1 MILRTKVI
9 LIGLLVV
16 LLVGVPPGLGQQPPV
31 DSQGNLYSIWLKL
44 SLMGHNQSEIEA
56 ILNGVTPEQ
65 LNRIKNQLRR
75 DVLNTL
81 RRLNLHNEIS
91 MSTTEQELF
100 TIREKNPHRNPVRG
114 DGKRFPPAQ
123 DDPAPVRDC
132 PAKHLN
138 PAPPTI
144 MDGYSHNPPPSG
156 GGWGFTIHPG

>member
-1 MILRTKVI
+1 MILRTTAI
-9 LIGLLVV
+9 PIGLLVV
-16 LLVGVPPGLGQQPPV
+16 LFVGVPPGLGQQPPV

-65 LNRIKNQLRR
+65 LYRIKNQLRR

-100 TIREKNPHRNPVRG
+100 TIREKIRTEI
-114 DGKRFPPAQ
+114 RFAGMENDSRLRRMIRHQ
-123 DDPAPVRDC
+123 FGIT
-132 PAKHLN
+132 LQN
-138 PAPPTI
+138 I
-144 MDGYSHNPPPSG
+144 
-156 GGWGFTIHPG
+156 

>member
-1 MILRTKVI
+1 MILRTKSI

-65 LNRIKNQLRR
+65 LYRIKNQLRR

-100 TIREKNPHRNPVRG
+100 TIREKIRTEI
-114 DGKRFPPAQ
+114 RFAGMENDSRLRRMIRHQ
-123 DDPAPVRDC
+123 FGIT
-132 PAKHLN
+132 LQN
-138 PAPPTI
+138 I
-144 MDGYSHNPPPSG
+144 
-156 GGWGFTIHPG
+156 

>member
-1 MILRTKVI
+1 MRTKVI

-65 LNRIKNQLRR
+65 LYRIKNQLRR

-100 TIREKNPHRNPVRG
+100 TIREKIRTEI
-114 DGKRFPPAQ
+114 RFAGMENDSRLRRMIRHHFGIDLQ
-123 DDPAPVRDC
+123 
-132 PAKHLN
+132 N
-138 PAPPTI
+138 I
-144 MDGYSHNPPPSG
+144 
-156 GGWGFTIHPG
+156 

>member
-1 MILRTKVI
+1 MILRTKAI

-65 LNRIKNQLRR
+65 LYRIKNQLRR

-91 MSTTEQELF
+91 MCTTEQELF
-100 TIREKNPHRNPVRG
+100 TIREKIRTEI
-114 DGKRFPPAQ
+114 RFAGMENDSRLRRMIRHQ
-123 DDPAPVRDC
+123 FGIA
-132 PAKHLN
+132 LQN
-138 PAPPTI
+138 I
-144 MDGYSHNPPPSG
+144 
-156 GGWGFTIHPG
+156 

>member
-1 MILRTKVI
+1 MILRTKAI

-16 LLVGVPPGLGQQPPV
+16 LLGGVPPGLGQQPPV

-44 SLMGHNQSEIEA
+44 SLMGHNQSEIQA
-56 ILNGVTPEQ
+56 ILNRVTPEQ

-100 TIREKNPHRNPVRG
+100 TIREKIRTEI
-114 DGKRFPPAQ
+114 RFAGMENDSRLRRMIRHQ
-123 DDPAPVRDC
+123 FGIA
-132 PAKHLN
+132 LQN
-138 PAPPTI
+138 I
-144 MDGYSHNPPPSG
+144 
-156 GGWGFTIHPG
+156 

>member
-1 MILRTKVI
+1 MILRTKAI

-16 LLVGVPPGLGQQPPV
+16 LLVGVPPGLGQQPLV

-65 LNRIKNQLRR
+65 LYRIKNQLRR

-100 TIREKNPHRNPVRG
+100 TIREKIRTEI
-114 DGKRFPPAQ
+114 RFAGMENDSRLRRMIRHQ
-123 DDPAPVRDC
+123 FGIT
-132 PAKHLN
+132 LQN
-138 PAPPTI
+138 I
-144 MDGYSHNPPPSG
+144 
-156 GGWGFTIHPG
+156 

>member
-1 MILRTKVI
+1 MILRTKAI

-100 TIREKNPHRNPVRG
+100 TIREKIRTEI
-114 DGKRFPPAQ
+114 RFAGMENDFRLRRMIRHQ
-123 DDPAPVRDC
+123 FGIT
-132 PAKHLN
+132 LQN
-138 PAPPTI
+138 I
-144 MDGYSHNPPPSG
+144 
-156 GGWGFTIHPG
+156 

>member
-1 MILRTKVI
+1 MILRTKAI

-16 LLVGVPPGLGQQPPV
+16 LLVGVPQGLGQKPPV
-31 DSQGNLYSIWLKL
+31 VSQGSLYSIWLKL

-65 LNRIKNQLRR
+65 LYRIKNQLRR

-100 TIREKNPHRNPVRG
+100 TIREKIRTEI
-114 DGKRFPPAQ
+114 RFAGMENDSRLRRMIRHQ
-123 DDPAPVRDC
+123 FGIA
-132 PAKHLN
+132 LQN
-138 PAPPTI
+138 I
-144 MDGYSHNPPPSG
+144 
-156 GGWGFTIHPG
+156 

>member
-1 MILRTKVI
+1 MILRTKAI

-16 LLVGVPPGLGQQPPV
+16 LLVGVPPGLGQQPSV

-100 TIREKNPHRNPVRG
+100 TIREKIRTEI
-114 DGKRFPPAQ
+114 RFAGMENDSRLRRMIRHQ
-123 DDPAPVRDC
+123 FGIA
-132 PAKHLN
+132 LQN
-138 PAPPTI
+138 I
-144 MDGYSHNPPPSG
+144 
-156 GGWGFTIHPG
+156 

>member
-1 MILRTKVI
+1 MILRTKAI

-56 ILNGVTPEQ
+56 ILNGVNSEQ

-100 TIREKNPHRNPVRG
+100 TIREKIRTEI
-114 DGKRFPPAQ
+114 RFAGMENDSRLRRMIRHQ
-123 DDPAPVRDC
+123 FGIA
-132 PAKHLN
+132 L
-138 PAPPTI
+138 
-144 MDGYSHNPPPSG
+144 HN
-156 GGWGFTIHPG
+156 I

>member
-1 MILRTKVI
+1 MILRTKAI

-44 SLMGHNQSEIEA
+44 SLMGHNQSEIEG

-100 TIREKNPHRNPVRG
+100 TIREKIRTEI
-114 DGKRFPPAQ
+114 RFAGMENDSRLRRMIRHQ
-123 DDPAPVRDC
+123 FGIA
-132 PAKHLN
+132 LQN
-138 PAPPTI
+138 I
-144 MDGYSHNPPPSG
+144 
-156 GGWGFTIHPG
+156 

>member
-1 MILRTKVI
+1 MILRTKAI

-16 LLVGVPPGLGQQPPV
+16 LLVGVPPGLVQQPPV

-65 LNRIKNQLRR
+65 LYRIKNQLRR

-100 TIREKNPHRNPVRG
+100 TIREKIRTEI
-114 DGKRFPPAQ
+114 RFAGMENDSRLRRMIRHQ
-123 DDPAPVRDC
+123 FGIT
-132 PAKHLN
+132 LQN
-138 PAPPTI
+138 I
-144 MDGYSHNPPPSG
+144 
-156 GGWGFTIHPG
+156 

>member
-16 LLVGVPPGLGQQPPV
+16 LIVGVPPGLGQQPPV

-65 LNRIKNQLRR
+65 LYRIKNQLRR

-100 TIREKNPHRNPVRG
+100 TIREKIRTEI
-114 DGKRFPPAQ
+114 RFAGMENDSRLRRMIRHQ
-123 DDPAPVRDC
+123 FGIA
-132 PAKHLN
+132 LQN
-138 PAPPTI
+138 I
-144 MDGYSHNPPPSG
+144 
-156 GGWGFTIHPG
+156 

>member
-1 MILRTKVI
+1 MILRTKAI

-16 LLVGVPPGLGQQPPV
+16 LLVGVPPGRGQQPPV

-65 LNRIKNQLRR
+65 LYRIKNQLRR

-100 TIREKNPHRNPVRG
+100 TIREKIRTEI
-114 DGKRFPPAQ
+114 RFAGMENDTRLRRMIRHQ
-123 DDPAPVRDC
+123 FGIT
-132 PAKHLN
+132 LQN
-138 PAPPTI
+138 I
-144 MDGYSHNPPPSG
+144 
-156 GGWGFTIHPG
+156 

>member
-1 MILRTKVI
+1 MILRTKAI
-9 LIGLLVV
+9 LIGVLVV

-65 LNRIKNQLRR
+65 LYRIKNQLRR

-100 TIREKNPHRNPVRG
+100 TIREKIRTEI
-114 DGKRFPPAQ
+114 RFAGMENDSRLRRMIRHQ
-123 DDPAPVRDC
+123 FGIA
-132 PAKHLN
+132 LQN
-138 PAPPTI
+138 I
-144 MDGYSHNPPPSG
+144 
-156 GGWGFTIHPG
+156 

>member
-1 MILRTKVI
+1 MILRTKAI

-65 LNRIKNQLRR
+65 LYRIKNQLRR

-100 TIREKNPHRNPVRG
+100 TIREKIRTEI
-114 DGKRFPPAQ
+114 RFAGMENDSRLRRMIRHQ
-123 DDPAPVRDC
+123 FGIT
-132 PAKHLN
+132 LQN
-138 PAPPTI
+138 I
-144 MDGYSHNPPPSG
+144 
-156 GGWGFTIHPG
+156 

>member
-1 MILRTKVI
+1 MILRTKAI

-16 LLVGVPPGLGQQPPV
+16 LLVGVPPGLGQQPPL

-65 LNRIKNQLRR
+65 LYRIKNQLRR

-91 MSTTEQELF
+91 MSTTEHELF
-100 TIREKNPHRNPVRG
+100 TIREKIRTEI
-114 DGKRFPPAQ
+114 RFAGMENDSRLRRMIRHQ
-123 DDPAPVRDC
+123 FGIT
-132 PAKHLN
+132 LQN
-138 PAPPTI
+138 I
-144 MDGYSHNPPPSG
+144 
-156 GGWGFTIHPG
+156 

>member
-1 MILRTKVI
+1 MVW
-9 LIGLLVV
+9 LLVV

-100 TIREKNPHRNPVRG
+100 TIREKIRTEI
-114 DGKRFPPAQ
+114 RFAGMENDSRLRRMIRHQ
-123 DDPAPVRDC
+123 FGIA
-132 PAKHLN
+132 LQN
-138 PAPPTI
+138 I
-144 MDGYSHNPPPSG
+144 
-156 GGWGFTIHPG
+156 

>member
-1 MILRTKVI
+1 MILRTKAI

-16 LLVGVPPGLGQQPPV
+16 LLVGVHPGLGQQPPV

-100 TIREKNPHRNPVRG
+100 TIREKIRTEI
-114 DGKRFPPAQ
+114 RFAGMENDSRLRRMIRHQ
-123 DDPAPVRDC
+123 FGIA
-132 PAKHLN
+132 LQN
-138 PAPPTI
+138 I
-144 MDGYSHNPPPSG
+144 
-156 GGWGFTIHPG
+156 

>member
-1 MILRTKVI
+1 MILRTKAI

-56 ILNGVTPEQ
+56 TLIGVTPEQ
-65 LNRIKNQLRR
+65 LYRIKNQLRR

-100 TIREKNPHRNPVRG
+100 TIREKIRTEI
-114 DGKRFPPAQ
+114 RFAGMENDSRLRRMIRHQ
-123 DDPAPVRDC
+123 FGIT
-132 PAKHLN
+132 LQN
-138 PAPPTI
+138 I
-144 MDGYSHNPPPSG
+144 
-156 GGWGFTIHPG
+156 

>member
-1 MILRTKVI
+1 MILRTKAI

-56 ILNGVTPEQ
+56 ILNGVTPKQ
-65 LNRIKNQLRR
+65 LYRIKNQLRR

-100 TIREKNPHRNPVRG
+100 TIREKIRTEI
-114 DGKRFPPAQ
+114 RFAGMENDSRLRRMIRHQ
-123 DDPAPVRDC
+123 FGIA
-132 PAKHLN
+132 LQN
-138 PAPPTI
+138 I
-144 MDGYSHNPPPSG
+144 
-156 GGWGFTIHPG
+156 

>member
-1 MILRTKVI
+1 MILRTKAI

-81 RRLNLHNEIS
+81 RRLNLRNEIS

-100 TIREKNPHRNPVRG
+100 TIREKIRTEI
-114 DGKRFPPAQ
+114 RFAGMENDSRLRRMIRHQ
-123 DDPAPVRDC
+123 FGIA
-132 PAKHLN
+132 LQN
-138 PAPPTI
+138 I
-144 MDGYSHNPPPSG
+144 
-156 GGWGFTIHPG
+156 

>member
-1 MILRTKVI
+1 MILRTKAI

-91 MSTTEQELF
+91 MSTTEQEMF
-100 TIREKNPHRNPVRG
+100 TIREKIRTEI
-114 DGKRFPPAQ
+114 RFAGMENDSRLRRMIRHQ
-123 DDPAPVRDC
+123 FGIA
-132 PAKHLN
+132 LQN
-138 PAPPTI
+138 I
-144 MDGYSHNPPPSG
+144 
-156 GGWGFTIHPG
+156 

>member
-1 MILRTKVI
+1 MILRTKAI

-56 ILNGVTPEQ
+56 ILNGVIPEQ

-100 TIREKNPHRNPVRG
+100 TIREKIRTEI
-114 DGKRFPPAQ
+114 RFAGMENDSRLRRMIRHQ
-123 DDPAPVRDC
+123 FGIT
-132 PAKHLN
+132 LQN
-138 PAPPTI
+138 I
-144 MDGYSHNPPPSG
+144 
-156 GGWGFTIHPG
+156 

>member
-1 MILRTKVI
+1 MILRTKAI

-31 DSQGNLYSIWLKL
+31 DNQGNLYSIWLKL

-65 LNRIKNQLRR
+65 LYRIKNQLRR

-100 TIREKNPHRNPVRG
+100 TIREKIRTEI
-114 DGKRFPPAQ
+114 RFAGMENDSRLRRMIRHQ
-123 DDPAPVRDC
+123 FGIA
-132 PAKHLN
+132 LQN
-138 PAPPTI
+138 I
-144 MDGYSHNPPPSG
+144 
-156 GGWGFTIHPG
+156 

>member
-31 DSQGNLYSIWLKL
+31 DSLGNLYSIWLKL

-65 LNRIKNQLRR
+65 LYRIKNQLRR

-100 TIREKNPHRNPVRG
+100 TIREKIRTEI
-114 DGKRFPPAQ
+114 RFAGMENDSRLRRMIRHQ
-123 DDPAPVRDC
+123 FGIA
-132 PAKHLN
+132 LQN
-138 PAPPTI
+138 I
-144 MDGYSHNPPPSG
+144 
-156 GGWGFTIHPG
+156 

>member
-65 LNRIKNQLRR
+65 LYRIKNQLRR

-81 RRLNLHNEIS
+81 RRLNLHNEIN

-100 TIREKNPHRNPVRG
+100 TIREKIRTEI
-114 DGKRFPPAQ
+114 RFAGMENDSRLRRMIRHQ
-123 DDPAPVRDC
+123 FGIT
-132 PAKHLN
+132 LQN
-138 PAPPTI
+138 I
-144 MDGYSHNPPPSG
+144 
-156 GGWGFTIHPG
+156 

>member
-1 MILRTKVI
+1 MILRTKAI

-16 LLVGVPPGLGQQPPV
+16 LLVGVPPGLGQQPPM

-65 LNRIKNQLRR
+65 LYRIKNQLRR

-100 TIREKNPHRNPVRG
+100 TIREKIRTEI
-114 DGKRFPPAQ
+114 RFAGMENDSRLRRMIRHQ
-123 DDPAPVRDC
+123 FGIT
-132 PAKHLN
+132 LQN
-138 PAPPTI
+138 I
-144 MDGYSHNPPPSG
+144 
-156 GGWGFTIHPG
+156 

>member
-1 MILRTKVI
+1 MILRTKAI

-16 LLVGVPPGLGQQPPV
+16 LLVGVPPGLGQQPPA

-100 TIREKNPHRNPVRG
+100 TIREKIRTEI
-114 DGKRFPPAQ
+114 RFAGMENDSRLRRMIRHQ
-123 DDPAPVRDC
+123 FGIA
-132 PAKHLN
+132 LQN
-138 PAPPTI
+138 I
-144 MDGYSHNPPPSG
+144 
-156 GGWGFTIHPG
+156 

>member
-1 MILRTKVI
+1 MILRTKAI

-100 TIREKNPHRNPVRG
+100 TIREKIRTEI
-114 DGKRFPPAQ
+114 RFAGMENESRLRRMIRHQ
-123 DDPAPVRDC
+123 FGIT
-132 PAKHLN
+132 LQN
-138 PAPPTI
+138 I
-144 MDGYSHNPPPSG
+144 
-156 GGWGFTIHPG
+156 

>member
-1 MILRTKVI
+1 MILRTKAI

-65 LNRIKNQLRR
+65 LYRIKNQLRR

-81 RRLNLHNEIS
+81 RRLNLQNEIS

-100 TIREKNPHRNPVRG
+100 TIREKIRTEI
-114 DGKRFPPAQ
+114 RFAGMENDSRLRRMIRHQ
-123 DDPAPVRDC
+123 FGIT
-132 PAKHLN
+132 LQN
-138 PAPPTI
+138 I
-144 MDGYSHNPPPSG
+144 
-156 GGWGFTIHPG
+156 

>member
-65 LNRIKNQLRR
+65 LYRIKNQLRR

-81 RRLNLHNEIS
+81 RRLNLQNEIS

-100 TIREKNPHRNPVRG
+100 TIREKIRTEI
-114 DGKRFPPAQ
+114 RFAGMENDSRLRRMIRHQ
-123 DDPAPVRDC
+123 FGIT
-132 PAKHLN
+132 LQN
-138 PAPPTI
+138 I
-144 MDGYSHNPPPSG
+144 
-156 GGWGFTIHPG
+156 

>member
-1 MILRTKVI
+1 MILRTKAI

-31 DSQGNLYSIWLKL
+31 ESQGNLYSIWLKL

-65 LNRIKNQLRR
+65 LYRIKNQLRR

-100 TIREKNPHRNPVRG
+100 TIREKIRTEI
-114 DGKRFPPAQ
+114 RFAGMENDSRLRRMIRHQ
-123 DDPAPVRDC
+123 FGIA
-132 PAKHLN
+132 LQN
-138 PAPPTI
+138 I
-144 MDGYSHNPPPSG
+144 
-156 GGWGFTIHPG
+156 

>member
-1 MILRTKVI
+1 MILRTKEI
-9 LIGLLVV
+9 LIGLVVV

-65 LNRIKNQLRR
+65 LYRIKNQLRR

-100 TIREKNPHRNPVRG
+100 TIREKIRTEI
-114 DGKRFPPAQ
+114 RFAGMENDSRLRRMIRHQ
-123 DDPAPVRDC
+123 FGIA
-132 PAKHLN
+132 LQN
-138 PAPPTI
+138 I
-144 MDGYSHNPPPSG
+144 
-156 GGWGFTIHPG
+156 